1 MQYSLEFS
9 LGLNVENH
17 YDDLL
22 GGVDGHY
29 GRVGG
34 GDVEH
39 LLMLQVPA
47 LLARAELGNNNT
59 LL

>member
-39 LLMLQVPA
+39 LMML
-47 LLARAELGNNNT
+47 
-59 LL
+59 